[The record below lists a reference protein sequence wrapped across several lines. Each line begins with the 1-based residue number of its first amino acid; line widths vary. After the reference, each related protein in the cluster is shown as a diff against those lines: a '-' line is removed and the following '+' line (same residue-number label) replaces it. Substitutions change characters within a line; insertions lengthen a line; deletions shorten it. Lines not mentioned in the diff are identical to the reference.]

1 MTDRSILKTNLIYIL
16 LVSLLINSC
25 DVSVEDKTE
34 AKKSDF
40 NLASDFSELTIKM
53 TELDT
58 IKVWADLS
66 SCMWMCTE
74 QITITK
80 SKDSLSIALKVFQMM
95 DPEVSETIKI
105 HKNDTT
111 WDFNRF
117 LANNKDRFI
126 KKDERDN
133 VHLRVS
139 HLSDSIE
146 FYTSG
151 LADLNRFIG
160 SYYETMFKLK
170 PTNKAYE
177 FISGNTNPQS
187 RPKLEGVP
195 ESAFWSGINEQGHW
209 FNVDKIHNHKN
220 NAIIS
225 IYDGETGALI
235 TKNRFFMICPIDN
248 LELIEDLEFD
258 IDYFDGE
265 NIQLIGD
272 CYLDAR
278 S

>member
-1 MTDRSILKTNLIYIL
+1 MKTNLIYIL
-16 LVSLLINSC
+16 LVSLLINGC

-40 NLASDFSELTIKM
+40 NLASDFSELTKKM

-80 SKDSLSIALKVFQMM
+80 YKDSLSIELKVNQMM

-111 WDFNRF
+111 WGFNKF
-117 LANNKDRFI
+117 LAKNKDRLV
-126 KKDERDN
+126 KKDELDD
-133 VHLRVS
+133 VHLRIN

-146 FYTSG
+146 FYTNG

-160 SYYETMFKLK
+160 SYYESMFKLQ
-170 PTNKAYE
+170 PTNEAYK
-177 FISGNTNPQS
+177 FIMSTNNLPE
-187 RPKLEGVP
+187 RPKLGGVP

-209 FNVDKIHNHKN
+209 FNVGKIHNHKN
-220 NAIIS
+220 SAIIS
-225 IYDGETGALI
+225 IYDGETGVLI

-258 IDYFDGE
+258 IDFFDGE